1 MINSLYKRIERYLKK
16 EYVAPVET
24 TAETTAEASV
34 EASADKA
41 ADARGYV
48 LNKML
53 QRLTLDEEDDD
64 DEKVS
69 EKAVPFC
76 LSAAPAEQIDSFLK
90 EEMED
95 SFAKRLNRYMYER
108 DITTAQIYQRCF
120 VDRKLISKITSAQ
133 GYHPSKQTVLAL
145 CFGLQLTLAES
156 EEFLALAGY
165 AFSKS
170 SKYDLIL
177 KFLLKE
183 QIYDIDTVND
193 MLDRFAQPCFG
204 A

>member
-16 EYVAPVET
+16 EYVAPV
-24 TAETTAEASV
+24 ETTAEASV

-53 QRLTLDEEDDD
+53 LLQRLTLDEEDDD

-76 LSAAPAEQIDSFLK
+76 LSATPAEQIDSFLK